1 MAEIISIA
9 NQKGGVGKTTTS
21 MNLAVA
27 LAVLNFETLLI
38 DFDPQSNASSGL
50 GVNLGEEDNNVY
62 DVLCGNCE
70 PEEAIYRSSIEW
82 LDIMPTD
89 RNLAA
94 AEIELA
100 DQEDREF
107 FLKKSIEKIKGMYKF
122 IIIDCPP
129 SLGLLSLNAL
139 CASDSVIT
147 PVQCEYYSMEG
158 LAYFISTASKINEN
172 LNSSLKV
179 DGGLITMFDS
189 RINLA
194 NQVREEINNFYGD
207 KMYKTVIPRNVSL
220 AEAPSFGQ
228 PIFMYDHASRGAR
241 AYKDFALE
249 FLSRRGLDVKPYK
262 KAVINLGSGSGFKD
276 DSSWG
281 RDFFVRIQK
290 MFRGKKR

>member
-9 NQKGGVGKTTTS
+9 NQTGGVGKTTTS

-38 DFDPQSNASSGL
+38 DFDSQGNASSGL
-50 GVNLGEEDNNVY
+50 GVSVPEDGFSVY
-62 DVLCGNCE
+62 DVICGGCKA
-70 PEEAIYRSSIEW
+70 EEAIYHSAVEW
-82 LDIMPTD
+82 LDVMPSD

-100 DQEDREF
+100 DQEDRVF
-107 FLKKSIEKIKGMYKF
+107 FLKEAIKDIRNMYKF

-139 CASDSVIT
+139 NASDSVIT

-158 LAYFISTASKINEN
+158 LAYFISTVEKINEN
-172 LNSSLKV
+172 MNPNLKV

-194 NQVREEINNFYGD
+194 NQVKDEIQKFYGD
-207 KMYKTVIPRNVSL
+207 KMYKTAIPRNVSL

-228 PIFMYDHASRGAR
+228 SVFMYDHASRGAA
-241 AYKDFALE
+241 AYKDFAIE
-249 FLSRRGLDVKPYK
+249 FLARRGLNTKPYR
-262 KAVINLGSGSGFKD
+262 KAVINLGGGSGFRSEDRWEK
-276 DSSWG
+276 
-281 RDFFVRIQK
+281 DFFVKNQK
-290 MFRGKKR
+290 NSRDKKK

>member
-50 GVNLGEEDNNVY
+50 GVIPEEDDCTVY
-62 DVLCGNCE
+62 DVLCGNCKAE
-70 PEEAIYRSSIEW
+70 DAIYQSSVEW
-82 LDIMPTD
+82 LDVMPAD

-94 AEIELA
+94 AEIELV
-100 DQEDREF
+100 DQEDRVF
-107 FLKKSIEKIKGMYKF
+107 FLKRAIEGIKGMYKF

-139 CASDSVIT
+139 NTSDSVIT

-158 LAYFISTASKINEN
+158 LAYFISTVAKINEN
-172 LNSSLKV
+172 MNPNLRV
-179 DGGLITMFDS
+179 DGGIITMFDS

-194 NQVREEINNFYGD
+194 NQVKDEINKFYGE
-207 KMYKTVIPRNVSL
+207 KMYKTFIPRNVSL
-220 AEAPSFGQ
+220 ASAPSFGQ
-228 PIFMYDHASRGAR
+228 PIFMYDHASRGAK

-249 FLSRRGLDVKPYK
+249 FLSRRGIDIKPYK
-262 KAVINLGSGSGFKD
+262 KAVINLSGGSGFKGD
-276 DSSWG
+276 ETWG
-281 RDFFVRIQK
+281 KDFFVKSKRIIK
-290 MFRGKKR
+290 EKKK